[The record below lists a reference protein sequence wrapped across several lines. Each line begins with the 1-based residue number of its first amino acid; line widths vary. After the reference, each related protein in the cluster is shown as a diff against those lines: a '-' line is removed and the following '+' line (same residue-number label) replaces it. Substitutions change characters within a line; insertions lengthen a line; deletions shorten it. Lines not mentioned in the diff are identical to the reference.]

1 MRWSKLKKLVEERF
15 APSVAKRL
23 SIHSAAYGNCSCGHC
38 WMTLDKK
45 VVANFCTRAY
55 YNKVLDGDSGSNPMY
70 KDQLVLYGEKSR
82 QDAYRSMFDYVHS
95 LSHDEALKSDDVL
108 IQALA
113 IVDTRFGKRRLE
125 SFDESELHPLARE
138 LLTIRRQAELAHI
151 SAA

>member
-1 MRWSKLKKLVEERF
+1 MRWSKLRKLVEDRF
-15 APSVAKRL
+15 APSIAKRL
-23 SIHSAAYGNCSCGHC
+23 SIHSAAYGKCTCGHC
-38 WMTLDKK
+38 WITLDKE

-55 YNKVLDGDSGSNPMY
+55 WNKKMLSDTGINPMY
-70 KDQLVLYGEKSR
+70 KDHLVLYGEKSR

-113 IVDTRFGKRRLE
+113 VLDSRLGKRRLE
-125 SFDESELHPLARE
+125 ALDDSALHPLAKKF
-138 LLTIRRQAELAHI
+138 LTIRREAELEHS

>member
-23 SIHSAAYGNCSCGHC
+23 SIHSAAYGNCTCGHC
-38 WMTLDKK
+38 WITLDKN

-55 YNKVLDGDSGSNPMY
+55 YNKKLDGDTGSNPMY
-70 KDQLVLYGEKSR
+70 KEHLVLYGEMSR

-108 IQALA
+108 IQSLA
-113 IVDTRFGKRRLE
+113 VLDSRLGKRRLATLD
-125 SFDESELHPLARE
+125 SAELHPLPKK
-138 LLTIRRQAELAHI
+138 LLTIRRKADLKH
-151 SAA
+151 SNAA

>member
-38 WMTLDKK
+38 WITLDKN
-45 VVANFCTRAY
+45 VVANFCTRAF
-55 YNKVLDGDSGSNPMY
+55 YNKKLDGDTGLNPMY
-70 KDQLVLYGEKSR
+70 KEHLVLYGEKSR

-108 IQALA
+108 IQALC
-113 IVDTRFGKRRLE
+113 VLDSRLGKHRLA
-125 SFDESELHPLARE
+125 SFDASELHPLARK
-138 LLTIRRQAELAHI
+138 LLTIRQESELAQ
-151 SAA
+151 SSTA